1 MSSILRILGLRKFR
15 AHYCSFNLLKGTF
28 YKQNSIA
35 KKDLHSWCKEAAGD
49 DYEIKW
55 IQRFKNKNL
64 TSVEPGYKWWDAFS
78 GVMDGL
84 NAKLI
89 KTIFPGKLRL
99 QDNYKFPN
107 FETF

>member
-1 MSSILRILGLRKFR
+1 MP
-15 AHYCSFNLLKGTF
+15 
-28 YKQNSIA
+28 Q
-35 KKDLHSWCKEAAGD
+35 KDLHAWCKEAAGD

-84 NAKLI
+84 NVKLI
-89 KTIFPGKLRL
+89 KTIFPGDQQLEIFIKLIKRKL
-99 QDNYKFPN
+99 QFL
-107 FETF
+107 FLATFS